1 MDLSYKEKHD
11 RLAIR
16 IRAHKQF
23 ANVDISDW
31 IAEFLARK
39 PRRAIFD
46 LGCGDGNHIGLYID
60 AVGPSGLVV
69 GMDREERLLA
79 VAAERYGDAPNLDL
93 VQGSMDDP
101 LPFPDGSFDLC
112 LSNFA
117 IYNATDV
124 TATLRQLY
132 RVMSVGAELVL
143 VGPTANNAR
152 ELYDFNE
159 RLTGER
165 TDPITFIRTDRLRQE
180 VLPCVQE
187 VFGDVETEIVNSKL
201 TFPDQGEF
209 IQYYCSTMLYEE
221 KAEKEG
227 YTTEQMRL
235 ACAGPNAI
243 VVSKEMLVAVT
254 TKRA

>member
-16 IRAHKQF
+16 IRAHKEF
-23 ANVDISDW
+23 ANFDISDW
-31 IAEFLARK
+31 IADYLRRAT
-39 PRRAIFD
+39 RRAIFD
-46 LGCGDGNHIGLYID
+46 LGCGDGNHLGLYLD
-60 AVGPSGLVV
+60 AVGPSGRVV

-79 VAAERYGDAPNLDL
+79 VAAEKYGESSNLEL
-93 VQGSMDDP
+93 VRGSMDDR
-101 LPFPDGSFDLC
+101 LPFPDATFDLC

-117 IYNATDV
+117 IYNAGDV
-124 TATLRQLY
+124 SATLRELH
-132 RVMSVGAELVL
+132 RVMTIGAQLVL
-143 VGPTANNAR
+143 VGPTADNAR

-180 VLPCVQE
+180 VLPHVRQ
-187 VFGDVETEIVNSKL
+187 VFGPVDTEIVNSKL
-201 TFPDQGEF
+201 TFPDQREF

-227 YTTEQMRL
+227 YTTEQMEA
-235 ACAGPNAI
+235 ACGTTNDI
-243 VVSKEMLVAVT
+243 VVSKEMLVVVAV
-254 TKRA
+254 KEA